1 MLSIIHAA
9 ALPSDTHHTRNQ
21 TEHNQK
27 YLHNHSTRLYKGL
40 PSFPVMFT
48 TSITIVESDLHIKT
62 PIKNN
67 GNNGG
72 TSNKTKAMISASPV
86 AKGTTNHDEVTNDT
100 KVAGHS
106 RPFAAPTFWFLS
118 SPIAWSLAFT
128 PKPEPVPELTTPEPV
143 DGAVGPKPEPVPRP
157 PTPDPYP
164 PPAPIFWRLLWL
176 QMLAPVN
183 PAI

>member
-1 MLSIIHAA
+1 
-9 ALPSDTHHTRNQ
+9 
-21 TEHNQK
+21 
-27 YLHNHSTRLYKGL
+27 
-40 PSFPVMFT
+40 MFT
-48 TSITIVESDLHIKT
+48 TSITIVESDLHIKA
-62 PIKNN
+62 PVKNN

-72 TSNKTKAMISASPV
+72 TPNKTKAMISAFPV
-86 AKGTTNHDEVTNDT
+86 AKGTTNHDEVINDT
-100 KVAGHS
+100 KV
-106 RPFAAPTFWFLS
+106 FWLLS

-176 QMLAPVN
+176 QMLAPIN
-183 PAI
+183 PTM

>member
-1 MLSIIHAA
+1 
-9 ALPSDTHHTRNQ
+9 
-21 TEHNQK
+21 
-27 YLHNHSTRLYKGL
+27 
-40 PSFPVMFT
+40 MFT

-67 GNNGG
+67 GNNGHDLCL
-72 TSNKTKAMISASPV
+72 PV

-106 RPFAAPTFWFLS
+106 RPFAAPTFC
-118 SPIAWSLAFT
+118 LAFT

-164 PPAPIFWRLLWL
+164 SPAPIFWRLLWL

-183 PAI
+183 PVM

>member
-1 MLSIIHAA
+1 
-9 ALPSDTHHTRNQ
+9 
-21 TEHNQK
+21 
-27 YLHNHSTRLYKGL
+27 
-40 PSFPVMFT
+40 MFT

-86 AKGTTNHDEVTNDT
+86 AKGTTNYVEVTNDT

-106 RPFAAPTFWFLS
+106 RPFAPPTFWFLS
-118 SPIAWSLAFT
+118 SPITWSLAFT

-176 QMLAPVN
+176 QMLAPVD

>member
-1 MLSIIHAA
+1 
-9 ALPSDTHHTRNQ
+9 
-21 TEHNQK
+21 
-27 YLHNHSTRLYKGL
+27 
-40 PSFPVMFT
+40 MFT

-72 TSNKTKAMISASPV
+72 TSNKTKAMISASPRRQ
-86 AKGTTNHDEVTNDT
+86 
-100 KVAGHS
+100 GHYQPRRGYQRHQGCWS
-106 RPFAAPTFWFLS
+106 LS
-118 SPIAWSLAFT
+118 PLRCSHLLVPVLPIAWSLAFT